1 MKRDITTLEDIQLLV
16 NTFYGGVQ
24 NDNLVGPIFN
34 SIIQDWTPHLG
45 KMYTFWQTVLLGDH
59 TYFGSPFPPHA
70 KLPVQPEHFERWLF
84 LWRSTVDMFFQGEKA
99 EEAKWRGKAMADMFM
114 AKISYFRERQSKPL
128 I

>member
-1 MKRDITTLEDIQLLV
+1 MKRDITTIEDIQLLV

-24 NDNLVGPIFN
+24 NDSLIGPIFN
-34 SIIQDWTPHLG
+34 NIIQDWTPHLE
-45 KMYTFWQTVLLGDH
+45 KMYTFWQTVLLGNH

-84 LWRSTVDMFFQGEKA
+84 LWRSTVDMFFKGEVA

-114 AKISYFRERQSKPL
+114 AKITYFRERQTKPL

>member
-1 MKRDITTLEDIQLLV
+1 MKQDISSLDDIKLLV

-24 NDNLVGPIFN
+24 EDKLIGPIFN
-34 SIIQDWTPHLG
+34 NIIQDWTPHLE

-84 LWRSTVDMFFQGEKA
+84 LWRSTVDMFFKGEKA
-99 EEAKWRGKAMADMFM
+99 EEAKWRGKAMAEMFM
-114 AKISYFRERQSKPL
+114 AKISYFRERQTKPL